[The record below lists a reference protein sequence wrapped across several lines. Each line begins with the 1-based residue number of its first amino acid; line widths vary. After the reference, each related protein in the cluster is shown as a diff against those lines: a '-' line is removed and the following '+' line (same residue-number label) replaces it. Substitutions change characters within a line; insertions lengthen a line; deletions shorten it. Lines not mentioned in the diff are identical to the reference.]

1 MCVLHLD
8 QCNLGVVCVQYKKE
22 EEEAEKEEEKE
33 KKEEEKEKKEQKE
46 DLDEE
51 EAKGRRRF
59 YF

>member
-1 MCVLHLD
+1 VRPTRGK
-8 QCNLGVVCVQYKKE
+8 NLGVVFVQYKKE

-33 KKEEEKEKKEQKE
+33 KKEEEKEKKGEKE
-46 DLDEE
+46 DLDEK